1 MPNPTPRSFELQIL
15 DLFRIH
21 LFGSR
26 MSTKID
32 ASDLSANQL
41 FVLGEL
47 VRRDSPSLNE
57 LCTVLKMHQSTCSRI
72 MTHLERVGMIQ
83 STRDSG
89 DGRRMV
95 AVATD
100 RGAMIAK
107 MSRLTQQAIIEER
120 LREFSSLER
129 GTFESFMRV
138 FLGEDAYHRIRPIP
152 GEPEMAI
159 ISWGLTYD
167 HGVVSDNFLETGYS
181 IMDWVML
188 SEIYYQQRA
197 PHEFARLLNTRPSTI
212 SLRIKALVGRG
223 LLKTTR
229 GVTDKRELIL
239 SLSKRGDE
247 ALHAIEA
254 GAERYFGKTLRTL
267 PRPQIEAGV
276 ELFRRYVYGLECVK
290 TLSMT
295 LTRVAKG
302 ELDALRRVLVRA
314 LPTYLDQYPLGPQ
327 LLDPSNRVFRLED
340 GERSTLILECA
351 VNKKGVA
358 QLVNILLA
366 KGEFPVISVEAIR
379 ETLEPALGVPLRVSS
394 PLTDFIHGH
403 ARALHRGAATASE

>member
-1 MPNPTPRSFELQIL
+1 
-15 DLFRIH
+15 
-21 LFGSR
+21 
-26 MSTKID
+26 
-32 ASDLSANQL
+32 
-41 FVLGEL
+41 
-47 VRRDSPSLNE
+47 
-57 LCTVLKMHQSTCSRI
+57 
-72 MTHLERVGMIQ
+72 
-83 STRDSG
+83 
-89 DGRRMV
+89 
-95 AVATD
+95 
-100 RGAMIAK
+100 
-107 MSRLTQQAIIEER
+107 
-120 LREFSSLER
+120 
-129 GTFESFMRV
+129 
-138 FLGEDAYHRIRPIP
+138 
-152 GEPEMAI
+152 
-159 ISWGLTYD
+159 
-167 HGVVSDNFLETGYS
+167 
-181 IMDWVML
+181 
-188 SEIYYQQRA
+188 
-197 PHEFARLLNTRPSTI
+197 
-212 SLRIKALVGRG
+212 
-223 LLKTTR
+223 
-229 GVTDKRELIL
+229 VTDKRELIL

-379 ETLEPALGVPLRVSS
+379 ETLEPALGVPLRISS
-394 PLTDFIHGH
+394 PLTDFIRCH
-403 ARALHRGAATASE
+403 ARAPHRGVATASE